1 MGIVRQR
8 QCLRT
13 LLSCLPWVDEPCQQF
28 MLHPHL
34 HRGHQFPCSLQA
46 ATLPVDTQLPLVATA
61 LILYKSFFHTDPP
74 QSLRISLVTFLDTL
88 PLRFSFNN
96 VRRHTSPSDMSILC
110 STLHH
115 RHQCMITRSMQ
126 IKCTISLWE
135 RETTI
140 DQALSLTTLTLR
152 INGRPFVN
160 QTSTLDRLATN
171 FLMSLEHWHHF
182 PASKLKA

>member
-1 MGIVRQR
+1 MGGGRAMSTVYAPSTPSSWTPVPMLTPSGHTTSGYSTPSRRHSPHSVQELLSYGSSPISANFPGHVPGHSSPSIFLQQRSSPYKPVRHVN
-8 QCLRT
+8 T
-13 LLSCLPWVDEPCQQF
+13 LL
-28 MLHPHL
+28 
-34 HRGHQFPCSLQA
+34 
-46 ATLPVDTQLPLVATA
+46 
-61 LILYKSFFHTDPP
+61 YPP
-74 QSLRISLVTFLDTL
+74 
-88 PLRFSFNN
+88 
-96 VRRHTSPSDMSILC
+96 PS
-110 STLHH
+110 
-115 RHQCMITRSMQ
+115 RSMQ